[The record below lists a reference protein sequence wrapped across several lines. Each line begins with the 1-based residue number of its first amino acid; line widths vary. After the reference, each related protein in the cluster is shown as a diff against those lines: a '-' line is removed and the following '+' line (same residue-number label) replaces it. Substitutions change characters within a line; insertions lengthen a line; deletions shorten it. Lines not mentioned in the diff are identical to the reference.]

1 MNIYYILTGALIISA
16 IMAIIIYFNR
26 KIKKHNNDELR
37 DTVGQKE
44 FPNQMSPMEDNY
56 IFDLQRS
63 YWNSPTRNGRMTTI
77 HVNANDAT
85 GEMPQIASDEISD
98 LESKQKLFVKPIEI
112 VDELKEKPKLLST
125 SNIDEKIAVLND
137 KKEFINNNYAKNQVE
152 GMIFCLEN
160 RKQYDAHKSYFAQFD
175 TTSLE
180 KIEELLKKYSL
191 VMKEADLFIPE
202 FPDEAIKIMKS
213 YAKKIKDITGK
224 KPVFY
229 VIATDENFQQMYKD
243 RDPILLAQS
252 IFGFYYDILGAWDK
266 EMIVLKEL

>member
-1 MNIYYILTGALIISA
+1 MDILLIVLAILVPIS
-16 IMAIIIYFNR
+16 IFEIIRYVTKIR
-26 KIKKHNNDELR
+26 KNKNDEESC
-37 DTVGQKE
+37 DAIAQKE
-44 FPNQMSPMEDNY
+44 YPNQMSPMEDNY
-56 IFDLQRS
+56 VFDLRGS
-63 YWNSPTRNGRMTTI
+63 YWNTPTVRRNGII
-77 HVNANDAT
+77 HVNAVADDAT
-85 GEMPQIASDEISD
+85 GEMPDRAPNE
-98 LESKQKLFVKPIEI
+98 ESTQRIFIKPIEI

-125 SNIDEKIAVLND
+125 NNIDEKIAVLND
-137 KKEFINNNYAKNQVE
+137 KKEFINNNYAKHQVE
-152 GMIFCLEN
+152 GLISCLEN

-180 KIEELLKKYSL
+180 KIEELLTKYSL
-191 VMKEADLFIPE
+191 VMKEADIFIPE

-213 YAKKIKDITGK
+213 YAKKVKDITGK

-229 VIATDENFQQMYKD
+229 VIATDENFQQAYKD